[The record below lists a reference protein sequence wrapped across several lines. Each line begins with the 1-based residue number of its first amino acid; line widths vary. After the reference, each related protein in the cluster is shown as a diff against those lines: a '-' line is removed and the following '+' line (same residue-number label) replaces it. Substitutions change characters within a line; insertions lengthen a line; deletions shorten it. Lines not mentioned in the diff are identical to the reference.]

1 MENNNFWGMDMD
13 SHDELKYTDN
23 IHKIMD
29 EQCNYLYQYT
39 QGKVFA
45 IFGEIKLD
53 GSLIAVA
60 RAMSNMF
67 RGVSGI
73 SGIQETVAE
82 VSTKELIDAN
92 SMYYE
97 KSYGFEICT
106 EKYRFRLFEL
116 KLTPVYPV
124 EIIVDEGICKN
135 IGTALGRIAISTQKI
150 NGFIINDEAVFC
162 DVLQKILQDKKVRY
176 IISEL
181 KKRVQEDMK
190 EDVVLPNKVILCEG
204 KTDEVILQ
212 AIAQKLGCKVTIVVA
227 EGKYSVPKAFDMI
240 RGKNTKSS
248 ILIIVDSDEDEENT
262 KRVILEK
269 IGSSGYE
276 LAITNNSIE
285 DWFASDIT
293 GFSKLKLM
301 QSIGSIIDAIDFEEV
316 SKKHE
321 SFAKVLEFMR
331 K

>member
-13 SHDELKYTDN
+13 SPDELKYTDN
-23 IHKIMD
+23 IHKIMS

-45 IFGEIKLD
+45 IFGEIKFD

-67 RGVSGI
+67 KGVSGI
-73 SGIQETVAE
+73 SGVQETVAE

-92 SMYYE
+92 CMYYE

-124 EIIVDEGICKN
+124 EIIIDEGICKN
-135 IGTALGRIAISTQKI
+135 VETVLARIAIPTQKA
-150 NGFIINDEAVFC
+150 NGFIINDEDVFC
-162 DVLQKILQDKKVRY
+162 DVLQRILQDKKVRY

-181 KKRVQEDMK
+181 KRRVQEDTK

-227 EGKYSVPKAFDMI
+227 EGKYNVPKAFDMI

-248 ILIIVDSDEDEENT
+248 ILILVDSDEDEEST
-262 KRVILEK
+262 KKVISEK
-269 IGSSGYE
+269 IGPSGYE
-276 LAITNNSIE
+276 LAIANNSIE
-285 DWFASDIT
+285 DWFASDIA

-301 QSIGSIIDAIDFEEV
+301 QSIGSIIDAIDFEEL

-321 SFAKVLEFMR
+321 AFKTVVEFMR